1 MGKLI
6 IKIPQNHL
14 RSNKIPMV
22 QLQKEV
28 KAAKFENIFQQAL
41 VNVIFT
47 YHWSTQNVKE
57 ALSPYDI
64 TQQQYNVL
72 RILRGQYPSPATVN
86 LIKNRILDK
95 MSDTSRIVDRL
106 IQKGYVEKSVN
117 NYDKRAVD
125 VIISDKG
132 LSLLKKMDKEID
144 FSSFIAPNL
153 TQEEAEQ
160 LNVLLDKM
168 RG

>member
-1 MGKLI
+1 
-6 IKIPQNHL
+6 
-14 RSNKIPMV
+14 MV

-57 ALSPYDI
+57 ALSPFDI

-125 VIISDKG
+125 IIISDKG

>member
-1 MGKLI
+1 
-6 IKIPQNHL
+6 
-14 RSNKIPMV
+14 MV

-57 ALSPYDI
+57 ALSPFDI

-125 VIISDKG
+125 IIISDKG
-132 LSLLKKMDKEID
+132 LSLLKKMDKEIN
-144 FSSFIAPNL
+144 FSSFIAPNI
-153 TQEEAEQ
+153 TPEEAEQ